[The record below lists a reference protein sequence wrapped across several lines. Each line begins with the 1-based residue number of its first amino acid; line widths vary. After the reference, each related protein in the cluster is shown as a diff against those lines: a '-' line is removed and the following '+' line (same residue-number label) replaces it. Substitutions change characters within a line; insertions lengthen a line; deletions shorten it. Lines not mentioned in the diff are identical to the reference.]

1 MNQRILMS
9 GDEAIARGAFEAG
22 IYAGFGY
29 PGTPSTEILENFAL
43 FKGIY
48 AEWSIN
54 EKVALEAA
62 TGASLGGVRTM
73 CTMKHVGLNVA
84 LDAYMTLA
92 YTGINGGLVVV
103 CADDPGMHSSQ
114 NEQDNRYIGKFSY
127 TPILEPADSQEAKD
141 FMKDAVE
148 ISEQFDLPVLF
159 RITTRIAHSK
169 TVVEINPDFK
179 PDFPKKKMDVQWE
192 KYVMMPL
199 NAKKKRVVL
208 VDKYQKLKAFA
219 ETTKLNTEE
228 LLSSDVG
235 FITSGAVYQYV
246 KEVFPDKSVLKLG
259 LLNPLPI
266 QKIKKFAET
275 VQKLYVVEELE
286 PYIED
291 ILKAEGIAVEGK
303 KVFPLIDELTPDIIR
318 DSYDKYNSVKTENVI
333 VENKKTVV
341 PSRPPS
347 LCFDCGHRGVF
358 KVLGEMGL
366 VVAGD
371 IGCYTLGALPPFSA
385 LHTCIDM
392 GSAINHA
399 YGIEKAGEP
408 ADKVVAVIGD
418 STFMHSGITGI
429 ANMVYNGGN
438 TLTIILD
445 NKTTA
450 MTGRQPHAAAGKTLM
465 GHIAP
470 NIILEKL
477 LEGLGVTQV
486 AVIDPFETN
495 KLKTLVTEYLGK
507 KGVKVI
513 IARRECALLK

>member
-1 MNQRILMS
+1 MS
-9 GDEAIARGAFEAG
+9 GNEAIARGAYEAG

-29 PGTPSTEILENFAL
+29 PGTPSTEILENFVL
-43 FKGIY
+43 YSGIY
-48 AEWSIN
+48 AEWSVN

-62 TGASLGGVRTM
+62 TGASLGGVRAM

-103 CADDPGMHSSQ
+103 SADDPGMHSSQ

-127 TPILEPADSQEAKD
+127 TPVIEPSDSREAKD
-141 FMKDAVE
+141 FMKAAVE
-148 ISEQFDLPVLF
+148 ISEKFDLPVMF

-169 TVVEINPDFK
+169 SVVEIDPGFK
-179 PDFPKKKMDVQWE
+179 PGFPKKKMDVPWE

-199 NAKKKRVVL
+199 NAKKKRVLL
-208 VDKYQKLKAFA
+208 VDKYRELKKFA
-219 ETTKLNTEE
+219 ETTELNTEE
-228 LLSSDVG
+228 ELSGDIG
-235 FITSGAVYQYV
+235 FITSGAAYQYV

-259 LLNPLPI
+259 LLNPIPI
-266 QKIKKFAET
+266 QKIKSFAAKVKE
-275 VQKLYVVEELE
+275 LYVVEELE

-291 ILKAEGIAVEGK
+291 ILKAEGIKLEGK
-303 KVFPLIDELTPDIIR
+303 SVFPLIDELTPDIIR
-318 DSYDKYNSVKTENVI
+318 DSFDKFKGAQIRNPQSASRNQS
-333 VENKKTVV
+333 V

-347 LCFDCGHRGVF
+347 LCVDCGHRGVF
-358 KVLGEMGL
+358 KVLSEMGL

-408 ADKVVAVIGD
+408 PDKVVAVIGD
-418 STFMHSGITGI
+418 STFMHSGITGM

-438 TLTIILD
+438 ILTIILD
-445 NKTTA
+445 NRTTA

-465 GHIAP
+465 GKAAN
-470 NIILEKL
+470 NIDLEKL
-477 LEGLGVTQV
+477 LEGLGVPLV
-486 AVIDPFETN
+486 AVIDPFETK
-495 KLKTLVTEYLGK
+495 KLKELVSVYLVK

>member
-1 MNQRILMS
+1 MS
-9 GDEAIARGAFEAG
+9 GDEAIARGAYEAG

-29 PGTPSTEILENFAL
+29 PGTPSTEILENFAQY
-43 FKGIY
+43 KGIY

-73 CTMKHVGLNVA
+73 VTMKHVGLNVA

-127 TPILEPADSQEAKD
+127 TPVIEPSDSREAKD
-141 FMKDAVE
+141 FIKDAVE
-148 ISEQFDLPVLF
+148 ISEKFDLPVLY

-169 TVVEINPDFK
+169 SVVEIDTDFK
-179 PDFPKKKMDVQWE
+179 AEFPKKKLDVPWE

-199 NAKKKRVVL
+199 NAKKKRVQL
-208 VDKYQKLKAFA
+208 VDKYQKMKAFV

-228 LLSSDVG
+228 LLSDDMG
-235 FITSGAVYQYV
+235 FITSGDVYQYV
-246 KEVFPDKSVLKLG
+246 KEVFPGKSILKLG
-259 LLNPLPI
+259 MLNPLPI
-266 QKIKKFAET
+266 QKIKAFASK
-275 VQKLYVVEELE
+275 VKKLYVVEELE

-291 ILKAEGIAVEGK
+291 ILKAEGIKLEGK
-303 KVFPLIDELTPDIIR
+303 SIFPLIDELTPDIIR
-318 DSYDKYNSVKTENVI
+318 DSF
-333 VENKKTVV
+333 NKATGVPLRHPTSDVRHTVV

-347 LCFDCGHRGVF
+347 LCADCGHRGVF
-358 KVLGEMGL
+358 KVLSELGL
-366 VVAGD
+366 TVAGD

-392 GSAINHA
+392 GAAINHA

-408 ADKVVAVIGD
+408 SDKVVAVIGD

-445 NKTTA
+445 NRTTA

-465 GHIAP
+465 GKETN
-470 NIILEKL
+470 NINLEKL
-477 LEGLGVTQV
+477 LEGLGVTKV
-486 AVIDPFETN
+486 AVIDPFESK
-495 KLKTLVTEYLGK
+495 KLRELVVEYLAQN
-507 KGVKVI
+507 GVRVI

>member
-1 MNQRILMS
+1 MTIEKRLLS
-9 GDEAIARGAFEAG
+9 GDEAIARGAYEAG

-43 FKGIY
+43 YEGIY

-62 TGASLGGVRTM
+62 TGASLGGARTI

-92 YTGINGGLVVV
+92 YTGINGSLVVV

-114 NEQDNRYIGKFSY
+114 NEQDNRYLGKFSY
-127 TPILEPADSQEAKD
+127 TPVIEPSDSQEAKD
-141 FMKDAVE
+141 MMKDAVE
-148 ISEQFDLPVLF
+148 ISELFDLPVLF

-169 TVVEINPDFK
+169 SVVKIDPDFH
-179 PDFPKKKMDVQWE
+179 PVFPKKKLDVPWQ

-199 NAKKKRVVL
+199 NAKKKRIAL
-208 VDKYQKLKAFA
+208 VDKYEKLKAFA
-219 ETTKLNTEE
+219 ETTRLNTEAV
-228 LLSSDVG
+228 LSEDIG
-235 FITSGAVYQYV
+235 FITSGTAYQYV
-246 KEVFPDKSVLKLG
+246 KEVFPDKSVMKLG

-266 QKIKKFAET
+266 EKIRSFSKK
-275 VQKLYVVEELE
+275 VKKLYVVEELE

-291 ILKAEGIAVEGK
+291 ILKAEGIKVEGK
-303 KVFPLIDELTPDIIR
+303 SVFPLIDELTPDIIR
-318 DSYDKYNSVKTENVI
+318 DSFNRLNQSAIPNPQSAIPK
-333 VENKKTVV
+333 V

-347 LCFDCGHRGVF
+347 LCADCGHRGVF
-358 KVLGEMGL
+358 KVLSELEL

-399 YGIEKAGEP
+399 YGIEKAGNAP
-408 ADKVVAVIGD
+408 DKVVAVIGD
-418 STFMHSGITGI
+418 STFMHSGMTGI

-445 NKTTA
+445 NRTTA

-465 GHIAP
+465 GKEAR
-470 NIILEKL
+470 NINLEKL
-477 LEGLGVTQV
+477 LEGLGVEQV
-486 AVIDPFETN
+486 AVIDPFETK
-495 KLKTLVTEYLGK
+495 KLKELVVGYLAK
-507 KGVKVI
+507 AGVKVI